1 MKILCWLAER
11 LGSDAILERILP
23 FIILYLSSP
32 VPNVRRAAIFALV
45 FVFKRVSFIQG

>member
-23 FIILYLSSP
+23 FIILYLSSS
-32 VPNVRRAAIFALV
+32 VPTVRRAAIFALV
-45 FVFKRVSFIQG
+45 FVFKRVNI